1 MADEKSTN
9 ESQGQAEGAGAVP
22 TFLTDPVQQQLP
34 GTPAAPAPAALN
46 NPRADIAALN
56 KLEMHLYAHRYAQ
69 TGISSYGSSIDPEA
83 ATADRGEAQ
92 AILEAEDKEL
102 LCSDETG
109 RLLDRRST
117 MEDLLTDTQVDQ
129 VRILKRDR
137 SRLEAET
144 ETPIPSADNPLRGRL
159 PFWQVDSSKVAI
171 ALYDLTAG
179 ETVFEQQ
186 PTRLMI
192 PASCMKLLT
201 AVTALKRLGPDAV
214 LESRLLAD
222 GTVRK
227 DLIESKTPSEFLT
240 ILRAA
245 EDKFL

>member
-9 ESQGQAEGAGAVP
+9 EPQGQAEGAGAVP

-109 RLLDRRST
+109 RLLDRLST

-137 SRLEAET
+137 SRLADVPDEVQADFTRLSTEADAVWRRAKVANDWASFEPYLRLRPRVLQQLLQPG
-144 ETPIPSADNPLRGRL
+144 EGHRRPAARRHPEPRQPHRPLRHRGSLRRR
-159 PFWQVDSSKVAI
+159 PPV
-171 ALYDLTAG
+171 
-179 ETVFEQQ
+179 
-186 PTRLMI
+186 
-192 PASCMKLLT
+192 
-201 AVTALKRLGPDAV
+201 GP
-214 LESRLLAD
+214 R
-222 GTVRK
+222 
-227 DLIESKTPSEFLT
+227 P
-240 ILRAA
+240 
-245 EDKFL
+245 